1 MSRRR
6 MMVITGLVVVLVIVF
21 SARFGGALE
30 RWLLK
35 LHGAH

>member
-6 MMVITGLVVVLVIVF
+6 MLVILGLVVVLVIVF
-21 SARFGGALE
+21 STGFGGALE

-35 LHGAH
+35 MHGAR

>member
-6 MMVITGLVVVLVIVF
+6 MLMIVGVVVVLVIVF

-35 LHGAH
+35 MHGAH